1 MTKKKLRVYQEDAK
15 TRHTAHWD
23 WDYLSWEEI
32 EHRLNEA
39 GIGEDTQ
46 PPQSA
51 KSRKKRR
58 SAHVIWIGLGLLI
71 VAVLMWV
78 AIPAALRWPMPAT
91 VAPKDPSFRVSLSW
105 TSASGPS
112 RLTWAEWRKPRLN

>member
-32 EHRLNEA
+32 EHRLSDA
-39 GIGEDTQ
+39 GIGEDTR
-46 PPQSA
+46 PSQSA

-58 SAHVIWIGLGLLI
+58 SARVIWIGLGLLI
-71 VAVLMWV
+71 VAVSMWV
-78 AIPAALRWPMPAT
+78 AI
-91 VAPKDPSFRVSLSW
+91 
-105 TSASGPS
+105 
-112 RLTWAEWRKPRLN
+112 WR